1 MGMWVIL
8 IGDERFNLGTI
19 KNMKFIGCERIAEHE
34 EKQLDVF
41 YKKGYASFGYDYDGL
56 IRGDYSPEE
65 IARLP
70 YEEPHFISMQYSNSD
85 LLKRIIGS
93 TDFPKDIL
101 IDCDGVDLGLEQII
115 DGARLF
121 DVGE

>member
-8 IGDERFNLGTI
+8 IGDERFNLDTI

-41 YKKGYASFGYDYDGL
+41 YKKGYVSFQSDFDGL

-65 IARLP
+65 ISCLP
-70 YEEPHFISMQYSNSD
+70 YKEPHFISMQYSDLD

-93 TDFPKDIL
+93 TDFPGDIL
-101 IDCDGVDLGLEQII
+101 IDCDGVNLGLEQIV
-115 DGARLF
+115 DGAILF